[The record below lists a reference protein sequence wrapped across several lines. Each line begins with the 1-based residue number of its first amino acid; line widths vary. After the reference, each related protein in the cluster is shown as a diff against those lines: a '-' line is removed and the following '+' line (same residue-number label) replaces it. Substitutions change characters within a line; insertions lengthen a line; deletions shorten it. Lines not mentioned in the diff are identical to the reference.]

1 DGPLNAVR
9 KSVLSRDNVDEENW
23 MLKMATRVL
32 EAGEE
37 WAKWR
42 REGIKIG
49 GGLEEPVQNTTGE
62 EISSAVSEQH
72 SEAKRKYDALK
83 EDMEEGNAENIDDEE
98 DDAISSKRGKTTST
112 RPAKRRQVKVP
123 DEPPLGIYE
132 PHTGL

>member
-1 DGPLNAVR
+1 
-9 KSVLSRDNVDEENW
+9 
-23 MLKMATRVL
+23 MATRVL

-42 REGIKIG
+42 REGIKVG
-49 GGLEEPVQNTTGE
+49 GGLEEPVQTTTGE
-62 EISSAVSEQH
+62 ENSSAVLEQN

-83 EDMEEGNAENIDDEE
+83 EDMEEGNVENVDDEE
-98 DDAISSKRGKTTST
+98 NDAISSKPGKTTST